1 MTKDEILESKER
13 IKEATGL
20 LSIIETAE
28 RNISHFEFLKNEQ
41 EIVIMSSNSTLFK
54 KFIEYTHN
62 NNLYHSK
69 DDIAPIYQCGKRKDE
84 FLQSLISDQQDFIKK
99 MEQKIEEI

>member
-41 EIVIMSSNSTLFK
+41 EIAIISTNSSVYK
-54 KFIEYTHN
+54 KFLEYTNKN
-62 NNLYHSK
+62 NFYYDK